1 MNKVTGARAR
11 QRNGTVWI
19 GVALV
24 AAVLAALGWWLGWVQ
39 FWLRVT
45 LDSPLAVGLM
55 ALLVATALH
64 AAGTKRVSR
73 PLLGVTLLVLVAIV
87 VAPPLRYT
95 AWARQ
100 YEAGLRRGEVAP
112 FATIV
117 PGRVLPQDVADQF
130 SRSLQTDP
138 RYVYEDIH
146 PTVSTA
152 PGTAGRLVWQ
162 TAVSPNSVGA
172 YFTDGLSMVAEVDAD
187 TTAPRVQEH
196 RLELPVGGEGN
207 FNSFARIIHRG
218 IAPFDR
224 TLPPVYD
231 VARHEAV
238 VPLVRSVWGIPRM
251 TGLVV
256 FAQSGEVTRYPWAAA
271 QERYPH
277 LRLYP
282 EDLVRW
288 EVDTWGDWRQGLLGF
303 FTKRE
308 VYEIGSGTGS
318 PPPTLLDDRAQ
329 ALWAVPLEP
338 KGNSFGLA
346 GVVFVSPVSGERWWW
361 QTAKAGFMSPS
372 RAVQVAVGDPRIN
385 SLKNASAFEPKMWLQ
400 DGELSYLVPVGPG
413 DASQV
418 QTLARVNAR
427 TRETRVA
434 PAISL
439 LFDGVAQGASTL
451 QAQDSSGSLAGDL
464 KALRGQLMEA
474 LRALDALEARVT
486 RGSVPPAGSP
496 PS

>member
-1 MNKVTGARAR
+1 MTKERAARSITLGAKI
-11 QRNGTVWI
+11 W
-19 GVALV
+19 
-24 AAVLAALGWWLGWVQ
+24 AVLALLALALVALGWWLGWVQ
-39 FWLRVT
+39 FWLRVG
-45 LDSPLAVGLM
+45 LDSPLAVT
-55 ALLVATALH
+55 LVALMLATGVH
-64 AAGTKRVSR
+64 AAFTQRLSKSLAGA
-73 PLLGVTLLVLVAIV
+73 TLFVAV
-87 VAPPLRYT
+87 GMAVALPLRYT
-95 AWARQ
+95 AWAKA
-100 YEAGLRRGEVAP
+100 YEQGLHAGEKAP

-152 PGTAGRLVWQ
+152 PGVAGRLVWQ
-162 TAVSPNSVGA
+162 TAVHPNSIGA
-172 YFTDGLSMVAEVDAD
+172 YFSNGLSMVAEVDAD
-187 TTAPRVQEH
+187 TTAPRVKEH
-196 RLELPVGGEGN
+196 RLDLPVGGEGN
-207 FNSFARIIHRG
+207 FNSFARIIHRH
-218 IAPFDR
+218 IAPLDR
-224 TLPPVYD
+224 ALPPAYD
-231 VARHEAV
+231 IGRREAV

-256 FAQSGEVTRYPWAAA
+256 FTQSGEVTRYPWTAA

-282 EDLVRW
+282 EALVRW
-288 EVDTWGDWRQGLLGF
+288 EVDKWGDWRQGITGF
-303 FTKRE
+303 FSKRE

-318 PPPTLLDDRAQ
+318 PPPTLLDDDER
-329 ALWAVPLEP
+329 ALWVVPLEP

-346 GVVFVSPVSGERWWW
+346 GVIFVSPVSGERWWW
-361 QTAKAGFMSPS
+361 QTTKAGFMSPS
-372 RAVQVAVGDPRIN
+372 RAVKVAVGDPRIN

-439 LFDGVAQGASTL
+439 LMDGVAQSANAL
-451 QAQDSSGSLAGDL
+451 QKQDSSGTVAGDIS
-464 KALRGQLMEA
+464 KVRAQLQDA

-486 RGSVPPAGSP
+486 RSRVPD
-496 PS
+496 

>member
-1 MNKVTGARAR
+1 MMKKIRF
-11 QRNGTVWI
+11 
-19 GVALV
+19 LV
-24 AAVLAALGWWLGWVQ
+24 LLLLAPLTLIGWWLGWVQ
-39 FWLRVT
+39 FWLRAAI
-45 LDSPLAVGLM
+45 DSPLPVM
-55 ALLVATALH
+55 LVSLGIATVLRTVRTRRISMPL
-64 AAGTKRVSR
+64 AGA
-73 PLLGVTLLVLVAIV
+73 TLLVLVATV

-100 YEAGLRRGEVAP
+100 YEAGLRKSDAAP
-112 FATIV
+112 FATII

-152 PGTAGRLVWQ
+152 PGVAGRLVWQ
-162 TAVSPNSVGA
+162 TAVNPNSIGA
-172 YFTDGLSMVAEVDAD
+172 YFTNGLSMIAEVDAD
-187 TTAPRVQEH
+187 TTAPRVKEH
-196 RLELPVGGEGN
+196 RLDLPVGGEGN
-207 FNSFARIIHRG
+207 FNSFSRIIHRR
-218 IAPFDR
+218 IAPLDR

-231 VARHEAV
+231 IARREAI

-256 FAQSGEVTRYPWAAA
+256 FTQSGEVTHYPWSAA

-282 EDLVRW
+282 EALVRW

-318 PPPTLLDDRAQ
+318 PPPTLLDDDEQ
-329 ALWAVPLEP
+329 ALWVVPLEP

-346 GVVFVSPVSGERWWW
+346 GVIFVSPVTGERWWW
-361 QTAKAGFMSPS
+361 QTTKAGFMSPS
-372 RAVQVAVGDPRIN
+372 RAVKVAVGDPRIN

-400 DGELSYLVPVGPG
+400 NGELSYLVPVGPG

-439 LFDGVAQGASTL
+439 LMDGVAQGASTL
-451 QAQDSSGSLAGDL
+451 QAQDSTGSLAGDI
-464 KALRGQLMEA
+464 KALRGQLQEA

-486 RGSVPPAGSP
+486 RDSTPP
-496 PS
+496 

>member
-1 MNKVTGARAR
+1 MSQRQGARAIHVSS
-11 QRNGTVWI
+11 TVRVVI
-19 GVALV
+19 GLV
-24 AAVLAALGWWLGWVQ
+24 LIILAAVGWWLGWVQ
-39 FWLRVT
+39 VWLRVAIN
-45 LDSPLAVGLM
+45 SPLATAM
-55 ALLVATALH
+55 IALLLATGAH
-64 AAGTKRVSR
+64 AVRTRRLSV
-73 PLLGVTLLVLVAIV
+73 PLVGATLLVLVASA
-87 VAPPLRYT
+87 VAAPIRYT
-95 AWARQ
+95 AWAKT
-100 YEAGLRRGEVAP
+100 YEAGLRRSDTAP

-152 PGTAGRLVWQ
+152 PGIAGRLVWQ
-162 TAVSPNSVGA
+162 TAVNPNSLGA
-172 YFTDGLSMVAEVDAD
+172 YFTNGLSMIAEVDAD

-196 RLELPVGGEGN
+196 RLDLPVGGEGN
-207 FNSFARIIHRG
+207 FNSFSRIIHRR
-218 IAPFDR
+218 IAPLDR

-231 VARHEAV
+231 IARREAV

-256 FAQSGEVTRYPWAAA
+256 FTQSGEVTRYPWQAA

-282 EDLVRW
+282 EALVRW

-318 PPPTLLDDRAQ
+318 PPPTLLDDDKH
-329 ALWAVPLEP
+329 ALWTVPLEP

-346 GVVFVSPVSGERWWW
+346 GVVFVSPVTGERWWW
-361 QTAKAGFMSPS
+361 QTTKAGFMSPS
-372 RAVQVAVGDPRIN
+372 RAVKVAVGDPRIN

-400 DGELSYLVPVGPG
+400 NGELSYLVPVGPS

-439 LFDGVAQGASTL
+439 LMDGVAQSRSTL
-451 QAQDSSGSLAGDL
+451 QAQDSTGTLAGDIT
-464 KALRGQLMEA
+464 ALRGQLMEA
-474 LRALDALEARVT
+474 LRALDALEARAT
-486 RGSVPPAGSP
+486 RSAP
-496 PS
+496 PSAPPTPR

>member
-1 MNKVTGARAR
+1 MKQHFNGVRSGVMSPKVWF
-11 QRNGTVWI
+11 VL
-19 GVALV
+19 ALV
-24 AAVLAALGWWLGWVQ
+24 AAACALIGWWLGWVQ
-39 FWLRVT
+39 FWLRAAI
-45 LDSPLAVGLM
+45 DSPLAVT
-55 ALLVATALH
+55 LVALVLTTVLRTVRTRRISLPL
-64 AAGTKRVSR
+64 AGA
-73 PLLGVTLLVLVAIV
+73 TLLVLVASV

-100 YEAGLRRGEVAP
+100 YEAGLRKSDAAP
-112 FATIV
+112 FATII

-152 PGTAGRLVWQ
+152 SGVAGRLVWQ
-162 TAVSPNSVGA
+162 TAVNPNSIGA
-172 YFTDGLSMVAEVDAD
+172 YFTNGLSMIAEVDAD
-187 TTAPRVQEH
+187 TTAPRVKEH
-196 RLELPVGGEGN
+196 RLDLPVGGEGN
-207 FNSFARIIHRG
+207 FNSFSRIIHRR
-218 IAPFDR
+218 IAPLDR

-231 VARHEAV
+231 IARREAI

-256 FAQSGEVTRYPWAAA
+256 FTQSGEVTRYPWSAA

-282 EDLVRW
+282 EALVRW

-318 PPPTLLDDRAQ
+318 PPPTLLDDDEQ
-329 ALWAVPLEP
+329 ALWVVPLEP

-346 GVVFVSPVSGERWWW
+346 GVIFVSPVTGERWWW
-361 QTAKAGFMSPS
+361 QTTKAGFMSPS
-372 RAVQVAVGDPRIN
+372 RAVKVAVGDPRIN

-400 DGELSYLVPVGPG
+400 NGELSYLVPVGPG

-439 LFDGVAQGASTL
+439 LLDGVAQGASTL
-451 QAQDSSGSLAGDL
+451 QAQDSTGSLAGDI
-464 KALRGQLMEA
+464 KALRGQLLDA
-474 LRALDALEARVT
+474 LRALDALEARAT
-486 RGSVPPAGSP
+486 SRAPQ
-496 PS
+496 

>member
-1 MNKVTGARAR
+1 MTKKARAAGGAPIR
-11 QRNGTVWI
+11 LITGTTLSLL
-19 GVALV
+19 GLV
-24 AAVLAALGWWLGWVQ
+24 LLLLAALGWWMGWVQ
-39 FWLRVT
+39 FWLRVA
-45 LDSPLAVGLM
+45 LDSPLAVVWVLLLLGL
-55 ALLVATALH
+55 ALH
-64 AAGTKRVSR
+64 MAWTKRLSR
-73 PLLGVTLLVLVAIV
+73 LLLGACVLLPIAAV
-87 VAPPLRYT
+87 VAVPLRYT
-95 AWARQ
+95 AWADA
-100 YEAGLRRGEVAP
+100 YEEGLRRSEDAP

-152 PGTAGRLVWQ
+152 PGVAGRLVWQ
-162 TAVSPNSVGA
+162 TAVRPNSIGA
-172 YFTDGLSMVAEVDAD
+172 FFSNGLSMVAEVDAD
-187 TTAPRVQEH
+187 TTSPRVQEH
-196 RLELPVGGEGN
+196 RLDLPVGGEGN
-207 FNSFARIIHRG
+207 FNSFARIIHRR
-218 IAPFDR
+218 IAPLDR
-224 TLPPVYD
+224 ALPPVYD
-231 VARHEAV
+231 VARREAV
-238 VPLVRSVWGIPRM
+238 VPLVRSVWGIPRL

-256 FAQSGEVTRYPWAAA
+256 FTQGGAVTREPWSVA

-282 EDLVRW
+282 EALVRW

-308 VYEIGSGTGS
+308 VYKIGSGTGS
-318 PPPTLLDDRAQ
+318 PPPTLLDDDEQ
-329 ALWAVPLEP
+329 ALWVAPLEP

-346 GVVFVSPVSGERWWW
+346 GVIFVSPVSGERWWW
-361 QTAKAGFMSPS
+361 QTTKAGFMSPS

-385 SLKNASAFEPKMWLQ
+385 ALKNATAFEPKMWLQ

-418 QTLARVNAR
+418 QTLARVDAK

-434 PAISL
+434 PAMSL
-439 LFDGVAQGASTL
+439 LMDGVAQGASAL
-451 QAQDSSGSLAGDL
+451 MAQDSSGSLAGDIT
-464 KALRGQLMEA
+464 ALRAQLQQA

-486 RGSVPPAGSP
+486 GGGAER
-496 PS
+496 

>member
-1 MNKVTGARAR
+1 MKQQFNGVRSGVMSPKVWF
-11 QRNGTVWI
+11 VL
-19 GVALV
+19 ALV
-24 AAVLAALGWWLGWVQ
+24 AAACALIGWWLGWVQ
-39 FWLRVT
+39 FWLRAAI
-45 LDSPLAVGLM
+45 DSPLPVM
-55 ALLVATALH
+55 LVALVLSTVLRTVRTRRISMPL
-64 AAGTKRVSR
+64 AGA
-73 PLLGVTLLVLVAIV
+73 TLLVLVATV

-100 YEAGLRRGEVAP
+100 YEAGLRKSDAAP
-112 FATIV
+112 FATII

-152 PGTAGRLVWQ
+152 PGVAGRLVWQ
-162 TAVSPNSVGA
+162 TAVNPNSIGA
-172 YFTDGLSMVAEVDAD
+172 YFTNGLSMIAEVDAD
-187 TTAPRVQEH
+187 TTAPRVKEH
-196 RLELPVGGEGN
+196 RLDLPVGGEGN
-207 FNSFARIIHRG
+207 FNSFARIIHRR
-218 IAPFDR
+218 IAPLDR

-231 VARHEAV
+231 IARREAI

-256 FAQSGEVTRYPWAAA
+256 FTQSGEVTHYPWSAA

-282 EDLVRW
+282 EALVRW

-318 PPPTLLDDRAQ
+318 PPPTLLDDDEQ
-329 ALWAVPLEP
+329 ALWVVPLEP

-346 GVVFVSPVSGERWWW
+346 GVIFVSPVTGERWWW
-361 QTAKAGFMSPS
+361 QTTKAGFMSPS
-372 RAVQVAVGDPRIN
+372 RAVKVAVGDPRIN

-400 DGELSYLVPVGPG
+400 NGELSYLVPVGPG

-439 LFDGVAQGASTL
+439 LMDGVAQGASTL
-451 QAQDSSGSLAGDL
+451 QAQDSTGSLAGDI
-464 KALRGQLMEA
+464 KALRGQLQEA

-486 RGSVPPAGSP
+486 RDSTPP
-496 PS
+496 